1 MQLLLNVLVFS
12 VLLEGERRKM
22 NGGKEWLLALEIL
35 WKSRQLEEE
44 RFATIVERWNTNC
57 WPIAGLAAALCL

>member
-1 MQLLLNVLVFS
+1 
-12 VLLEGERRKM
+12 M